1 MAAPPRRITR
11 ADLESKLREVRG
23 EVEEKGEAAKS
34 TGLTVALVGVVA
46 LVGMAFLLGSAPAS
60 CRSLTPCTSGP
71 RPDRQGQPENLG

>member
-1 MAAPPRRITR
+1 MAAPPRKITR

-46 LVGMAFLLGSAPAS
+46 LVGMAFLLG
-60 CRSLTPCTSGP
+60 R
-71 RPDRQGQPENLG
+71 RPGRRKSTVVEIRRV

>member
-46 LVGMAFLLGSAPAS
+46 LVGMAFLLGRRRGRRKSTVVEI
-60 CRSLTPCTSGP
+60 R
-71 RPDRQGQPENLG
+71 RV

>member
-1 MAAPPRRITR
+1 MAASPRRITR

-46 LVGMAFLLGSAPAS
+46 LVGMAFLLGRRRGRRKSTVVEI
-60 CRSLTPCTSGP
+60 R
-71 RPDRQGQPENLG
+71 RV